1 MRNENKFTIICFLY
15 IFPSNFSPS
24 VSKSPTGDSLR
35 YLLFKISCAS
45 NNVILG
51 ISVITGTSICNSC
64 SSISHFSLL
73 VETYIVKHPFLVA
86 SLHKIMNKTKFY
98 V

>member
-1 MRNENKFTIICFLY
+1 MRNKTNSLLY
-15 IFPSNFSPS
+15 ISFTYFPSNFSPS
-24 VSKSPTGDSLR
+24 VTKSPTGDSLR

-86 SLHKIMNKTKFY
+86 SLHKNHE
-98 V
+98 

>member
-1 MRNENKFTIICFLY
+1 MKTNSLLYVSFTY
-15 IFPSNFSPS
+15 FPSNFHLLYLN
-24 VSKSPTGDSLR
+24 PTGDSLR

-86 SLHKIMNKTKFY
+86 SLHKNHE
-98 V
+98 

>member
-1 MRNENKFTIICFLY
+1 MRNKTNSLLY
-15 IFPSNFSPS
+15 ISFTYFPSNFSPS
-24 VSKSPTGDSLR
+24 VTKSLQEILLR

-86 SLHKIMNKTKFY
+86 SLHKNHE
-98 V
+98 